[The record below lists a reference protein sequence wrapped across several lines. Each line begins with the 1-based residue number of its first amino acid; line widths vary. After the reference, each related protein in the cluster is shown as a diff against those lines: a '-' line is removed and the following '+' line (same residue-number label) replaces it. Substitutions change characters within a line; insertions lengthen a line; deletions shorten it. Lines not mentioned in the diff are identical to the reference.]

1 MPYEN
6 IKQTY
11 QERFNR
17 FQKQATQLS
26 KKSNQWAIVRLIFFL
41 VSLSLI
47 IYCFNLYGAKIGFL
61 ALFAFIISFAVF
73 VKQHDKLNAKQLYFA
88 NLADINQKE
97 IKVLQ
102 YDWEGM
108 DDGEEFFKL
117 PHPYLNDLDIFGKA
131 SIYQYTNR
139 AATAMGKRTLANWL
153 TKAADKTTIESRQ
166 TAVRELKDKLDW
178 RQDLQAN
185 AMYVEDSEQDIKAI
199 LAWLKRGFFIINS
212 KVLKTAIYALPLTML
227 TVLVLYLA
235 GFIAGIVPI
244 IVWFVNLALIK
255 YTNLEVTEMI
265 GLTAKRAKQIQIY
278 QEIVASVEEK
288 TWQSEKMNE
297 LQSIL
302 TKGKGSAAEDIRQLA
317 ALSAN
322 LNIRTNALAY
332 LLFNTFFLWELYYC
346 MQLENW
352 KEKLQNDLD
361 KWFQVIGET
370 EALSSLACLYHNND
384 DWTFPSIQNENE
396 TFSLSATA
404 VGHPLLKAKTRI
416 CNDVEINRNEKI
428 MLITGSNMA
437 GKSTFLRTLG
447 VNMVLALAGSV
458 VCAKKMHTSVVTVYS
473 SMRTIDSLQDSESS
487 FYAELK
493 RLKSIIDAVENK
505 NEKVF
510 FLLDEILKGTNSN
523 DRTAGSI
530 ALIHQ
535 LLRYKGVGIVATHDL
550 ALCDL
555 AATSNGNVENWCFEV
570 AIKDDNMIFDYTIKE
585 GICQSMNA
593 TLLMQK
599 MGIRM

>member
-1 MPYEN
+1 MPYEK
-6 IKQTY
+6 IKQNY
-11 QERFNR
+11 EERFHR
-17 FQKQATQLS
+17 FQKKADELA
-26 KKSNQWAIVRLIFFL
+26 KKSKQWSLVRLMFFL
-41 VSLSLI
+41 VSLGLI

-61 ALFAFIISFAVF
+61 ALFAFIISFAIF

-97 IKVLQ
+97 IKVLN

-131 SIYQYTNR
+131 SIYQYTSR

-153 TKAADKTTIESRQ
+153 TKAADKKTVESRQ
-166 TAVRELKDKLDW
+166 TAVAELKDKLDW
-178 RQDLQAN
+178 RQDLQAK
-185 AMYVEDSEQDIKAI
+185 AMYVEDSEQDISAVS
-199 LAWLKRGFFIINS
+199 AWLKRDFFIINNNI
-212 KVLKTAIYALPLTML
+212 LKTAIYALPLTML
-227 TVLVLYLA
+227 LALILYFLGFVA
-235 GFIAGIVPI
+235 GSVPLI
-244 IVWFVNLALIK
+244 IWFLNLAMIK

-265 GLTAKRAKQIQIY
+265 DLTAKRAKQIQIY

-297 LQSIL
+297 LQKIL
-302 TKGKGSAAEDIRQLA
+302 TKGEGSAAENIRQLA

-352 KEKLQNDLD
+352 KQKLQNDLD

-384 DWTFPSIQNENE
+384 DWTFPSLQNENE
-396 TFSLSATA
+396 GFCLAATA
-404 VGHPLLKAKTRI
+404 VGHPLLKAKTRV
-416 CNDVEINRNEKI
+416 CNNVEIDRNEKI

-493 RLKSIIDAVENK
+493 RLKNIIDAVENK

-523 DRTAGSI
+523 DRTSGSI

-535 LLRYKGVGIVATHDL
+535 LLRHKGVGIVATHDL

-555 AATSNGNVENWCFEV
+555 AEKSNGNIENWCFEV
-570 AIKDDNMIFDYTIKE
+570 AIKNDNMIFDYTIKE
-585 GICQSMNA
+585 GVCQSMNA

>member
-1 MPYEN
+1 M
-6 IKQTY
+6 
-11 QERFNR
+11 
-17 FQKQATQLS
+17 
-26 KKSNQWAIVRLIFFL
+26 FFL
-41 VSLSLI
+41 VSLGLI

-61 ALFAFIISFAVF
+61 ALFAFIISFAIF

-97 IKVLQ
+97 IKVLN

-117 PHPYLNDLDIFGKA
+117 PHPHLNDLDIFGKS

-153 TKAADKTTIESRQ
+153 TKASDKKTVESRQ
-166 TAVRELKDKLDW
+166 TAVAELKDMLDW
-178 RQDLQAN
+178 RQDLQAK
-185 AMYVEDSEQDIKAI
+185 ALYVEDSEQDIKAVS
-199 LAWLKRGFFIINS
+199 AWLKRDFFIINKS
-212 KVLKTAIYALPLTML
+212 ILKTAIYALPLTML
-227 TVLVLYLA
+227 LALILYFLGFVA
-235 GFIAGIVPI
+235 GSVPLTI
-244 IVWFVNLALIK
+244 WFLNLAMIK

-265 GLTAKRAKQIQIY
+265 DLTAKRAKQIQIY

-288 TWQSEKMNE
+288 IWQSEKMND
-297 LQSIL
+297 LKNIL
-302 TKGKGSAAEDIRQLA
+302 TKEEGSAAENIRQLA

-332 LLFNTFFLWELYYC
+332 FLFNTFFLWELYYC

-352 KEKLQNDLD
+352 KQKLQNDLD

-370 EALSSLACLYHNND
+370 EALSSLACLYHNNN
-384 DWTFPSIQNENE
+384 DWTFPSRQKENE
-396 TFSLSATA
+396 QFCLTATA
-404 VGHPLLKAKTRI
+404 VGHPLLKAKTRV
-416 CNDVEINRNEKI
+416 CNNVEIDRNEKI

-493 RLKSIIDAVENK
+493 RLKNIIDAVENK

-523 DRTAGSI
+523 DRTSGSI

-535 LLRYKGVGIVATHDL
+535 LLRHKGVGIIATHDL

-555 AATSNGNVENWCFEV
+555 AKKSSGNIENWCFEV